1 MSIDFIP
8 VKESE
13 FVIWLKNFL
22 TNFVTYLTELDID
35 LVLKAAIIAKINATL
50 LAIDNYNQG
59 KVALKSLE
67 TLKSDAKK
75 DALTF
80 LRELIVRWK
89 TEPGYT
95 EAIGDVLRIIG
106 KTVYPDPHT
115 YKPKITAELKP
126 GYILLNFIKAGVD
139 AVNIYFRIKGTSDW
153 KFLARDTQT
162 PYMDASP
169 LASPSVPEAREYMAI
184 GVVGDEEFGLISD
197 IVTAVY
203 EGAV

>member
-1 MSIDFIP
+1 MSVYFIP

-13 FVIWLKNFL
+13 LVVWLKNLL
-22 TNFVTYLTELDID
+22 TNFVTYLTELNID
-35 LVLKAAIIAKINATL
+35 PAVKADIIARIGKTL
-50 LAIDNYNQG
+50 LTIDNYNQG

-67 TLKSDAKK
+67 TLKSDSKK
-75 DALTF
+75 DTLTF
-80 LRELIVRWK
+80 LREQIVRWK

-115 YKPKITAELKP
+115 YKPKLTAELKP
-126 GYILLNFIKAGVD
+126 GYILLNFVKAGVD
-139 AVNIYFRIKGTSDW
+139 AVNIYSRIKGSADW

-169 LASPSVPEAREYMAI
+169 LASPSAPEAREYMAI
-184 GVVGDEEFGLISD
+184 GVVGDSEFGLMSD